1 MKALRAAL
9 MGLAL
14 AGCGATI
21 PLPPAASLA
30 ASAEALSAIPAL
42 QPGPHAVER
51 GQPVQVT
58 LAGRALRLRVVAPRG
73 PGAFPLVVFSHGFAS
88 NLDAY
93 DAVLD
98 HWASHGYLTVA
109 PSHADSGGTVPAIVA
124 SLRLGDEGL
133 IRSRLDDLRALLAD
147 LDALEAA
154 VPAVAG
160 RIDRERLAAAGH
172 SFGAFSAQQLGGA
185 AAVDP
190 EDGRRVEGRDARV
203 RAVVAL
209 SPPGPMF
216 DVINDRSWQAL
227 AVPMLAT
234 TGTWDVDGRFFDDW
248 RDHRLSFDTAPAGR
262 NWLLVVEG
270 ADHYLG
276 NLICR
281 LGRKAAPQRDAL
293 RMVNAASTVFLDAYL
308 RDDPAAR
315 VFLERR
321 PLADLTG
328 GFARLEHR

>member
-1 MKALRAAL
+1 MKGLRAAIL
-9 MGLAL
+9 GLAL
-14 AGCGATI
+14 AACGGTS
-21 PLPPAASLA
+21 PLPPAAPLA
-30 ASAEALSAIPAL
+30 ASAEALAAIPAL
-42 QPGPHAVER
+42 QPGSHAVER
-51 GQPVQVT
+51 GAPVQIT
-58 LAGRALRLRVVAPRG
+58 LAGRALRLRVVGPRG
-73 PGAFPLVVFSHGFAS
+73 PGPFPLVVFSHGFAS
-88 NLDAY
+88 DLGAY

-98 HWASHGYLTVA
+98 HWASHGYLSVA
-109 PSHADSGGTVPAIVA
+109 PSHADSGGTVRAIVA

-133 IRSRLDDLRALLAD
+133 VRSRLDDLRAVLGD
-147 LDALEAA
+147 LDGLEAA
-154 VPAVAG
+154 VPGLAG
-160 RIDRERLAAAGH
+160 RIDRTRLAAAGH
-172 SFGAFSAQQLGGA
+172 SFGAFTAQQLGGG
-185 AAVDP
+185 AAVNA

-216 DVINDRSWQAL
+216 DVINDQSWRTMA
-227 AVPMLAT
+227 APMLAT

-293 RMVNAASTVFLDAYL
+293 RMVNAASTVFLDAYV

-315 VFLERR
+315 AFLERR